1 MKWFEIRS
9 PQELTALMIIRYIK
23 GGADAAEALE
33 ELTLLTLDEQ
43 LEEEAAA
50 DVENHPPTTA
60 FNFVLATQPES
71 SSKEDEAT
79 PGYFTQDLEDEDEFH
94 PLGKTSEDVV
104 RALEEGKKVKV
115 VFFYKDPYPEDCKYV
130 RMAPPVSRGSSPRFV
145 KISNG
150 PNTNSECSNLL
161 N

>member
-71 SSKEDEAT
+71 SSKDDEAT
-79 PGYFTQDLEDEDEFH
+79 PGYFTQDLEDEDEFR
-94 PLGKTSEDVV
+94 PLGKTSEDVP
-104 RALEEGKKVKV
+104 RALEEGKKVK
-115 VFFYKDPYPEDCKYV
+115 FF
-130 RMAPPVSRGSSPRFV
+130 F
-145 KISNG
+145 
-150 PNTNSECSNLL
+150 
-161 N
+161 